1 MSFAFASTS
10 RLVGSS
16 AGRVAIRAPAS
27 FRRSLAFAPAFAVRD
42 ASSSA
47 SSSSSSRLAALVAVP
62 RRSVLVQPHAASLLP
77 ASRRFASSVPST
89 AAAKPAPASSSPGQ
103 QQQQR
108 AEEEE
113 AGEEDPEP
121 EPRSFRERMR
131 FLWKRYGW
139 WALGVYQL
147 ASIVDISITFAA
159 IHMLGAEH
167 IRSLETR
174 VREWAGFGK
183 REMDDDEVA
192 AWPVPIEVPESAPSN
207 NAEATHEAKR
217 VIRGE
222 KSKKESS
229 GGNSALWAEAV
240 LAYTIHKTLL
250 LPFRVMLTAAVTP
263 SFVKQ
268 MVRLGWAKP
277 NNLVK
282 VKKAA
287 KAAK

>member
-1 MSFAFASTS
+1 
-10 RLVGSS
+10 
-16 AGRVAIRAPAS
+16 
-27 FRRSLAFAPAFAVRD
+27 
-42 ASSSA
+42 
-47 SSSSSSRLAALVAVP
+47 
-62 RRSVLVQPHAASLLP
+62 
-77 ASRRFASSVPST
+77 
-89 AAAKPAPASSSPGQ
+89 
-103 QQQQR
+103 
-108 AEEEE
+108 
-113 AGEEDPEP
+113 
-121 EPRSFRERMR
+121 PRSFRERMR

-183 REMDDDEVA
+183 REMDDDE
-192 AWPVPIEVPESAPSN
+192 
-207 NAEATHEAKR
+207 
-217 VIRGE
+217 
-222 KSKKESS
+222 ESS
-229 GGNSALWAEAV
+229 GGGNSALWAEAV

-282 VKKAA
+282 V
-287 KAAK
+287 